1 MIKKLTNNISPRL
14 NRTQKLLDAI
24 PKKAHMKFK
33 TVTPIK
39 TGNAKR
45 KTDFNG
51 TDTISGNY
59 NYANRLNEGH
69 SKQARNGMT
78 APTIDFIRDEVR
90 KVAR

>member
-1 MIKKLTNNISPRL
+1 MIKKLTNNINPRI

-39 TGNAKR
+39 SGNAKR
-45 KTDFNG
+45 NTDFNG

-59 NYANRLNEGH
+59 NYANRLNKGW

-78 APTIDFIRDEVR
+78 EPTIDFIRNEVR
-90 KVAR
+90 KIVR